1 MSLFQKLLERIP
13 DVTKKYVNRQVGFA
27 ATVSE
32 KLKDTGMT
40 QRELAEKL
48 GKKES
53 YISRVLSGN
62 ANPTLKTIAELE
74 VALGE
79 DVISFNLQMR
89 KAKATPVIML
99 AEPFCFDL
107 IGKTESNKAA

>member
-1 MSLFQKLLERIP
+1 
-13 DVTKKYVNRQVGFA
+13 
-27 ATVSE
+27 
-32 KLKDTGMT
+32 
-40 QRELAEKL
+40 LAEKL

-79 DVISFNLQMR
+79 DVISFNLP
-89 KAKATPVIML
+89 KNNTLPIHSAT
-99 AEPFCFDL
+99 
-107 IGKTESNKAA
+107 KTRSVVG

>member
-1 MSLFQKLLERIP
+1 MSLFQELVERIP

-53 YISRVLSGN
+53 YISRILSGN
-62 ANPTLKTIAELE
+62 ANPTLKTITELE

-79 DVISFNLQMR
+79 DVISFNLR
-89 KAKATPVIML
+89 KNNTLPIHSAT
-99 AEPFCFDL
+99 
-107 IGKTESNKAA
+107 KTRSVGG